1 MVKIQGRERR
11 KVDNVTA
18 QLLDKCHPTF
28 NLPRSSHVITSKDR
42 QAGKYFSWVTQKR
55 DIEKD
60 LGAPRYSAIS
70 DISAET
76 IKRRWKSVQVRKNPT
91 WKDYKLG
98 EKSWPLDD

>member
-11 KVDNVTA
+11 RLDNGTA
-18 QLLDKCHPTF
+18 QLLDKYHSTF
-28 NLPRSSHVITSKDR
+28 HLSRSSHVITSNDR
-42 QAGKYFSWVTQKR
+42 QAGKYISGVTQKR

-60 LGAPRYSAIS
+60 LGAPIYSAIF
-70 DISAET
+70 DISVET
-76 IKRRWKSVQVRKNPT
+76 IKRRWKSFQARKNPT